1 MSSTSETSFPSAE
14 VKSSGK
20 QAARRDEPLK
30 DRVLRWGLGAAW
42 SLKPPRLWG
51 VPATLWMVFSH
62 YAGLRHVDEGLP
74 NPETALRNP
83 DGLLGICNDL
93 SVETL
98 IAAYR
103 EGMYPFSHIGPQK
116 WWAPSARMVLRLTNL
131 HMEKSLK
138 RLLRKNQMTVTFD
151 RVFVDV
157 MRACGEPR
165 PGRPQLTW
173 ISPEMIDAYA
183 ALHEARH
190 AHSVEVWDEEG
201 ALVGGAYGVAV
212 GKVFFTESQFSRRS
226 NASKIGF
233 ATLNCH
239 LQKWGFLL
247 NDGKF
252 PTSHLAQAGF
262 EMMPRSQFNAL
273 LKRHR
278 KNDPMPDMWKVDETL
293 DVGNWEPSKG
303 AEQFAQKAH

>member
-14 VKSSGK
+14 VKSAAK
-20 QAARRDEPLK
+20 QAARHDEPLK

-62 YAGLRHVDEGLP
+62 YAGLRDVEEGLP
-74 NPETALRNP
+74 DPDTALRNP
-83 DGLLGICNDL
+83 DGLLGICNDM

-98 IAAYR
+98 VEAYR
-103 EGMYPFSHIGPQK
+103 EGIFPFSHIGPQK
-116 WWAPSARMVLRLTNL
+116 WWAPSARMVLRLTKF
-131 HMEKSLK
+131 HMEKNLK
-138 RLLRKNQMTVTFD
+138 RLLRKKQLTVTFD

-183 ALHEARH
+183 ALHEAGH

-201 ALVGGAYGVAV
+201 TLVGGAYGVAV
-212 GKVFFTESQFSRRS
+212 GKMFFTESQFSRSS

-252 PTSHLAQAGF
+252 PTGHLAQAGF

-278 KNDPMPDMWKVDETL
+278 QDDPMPGMWKVDEAL

-303 AEQFAQKAH
+303 AEQFAQEAD